1 MKTWMKVALCASLLA
16 PAAAVR
22 ADKKTDTVETTS
34 GKRTTTE
41 GEISDRAFVEQAASS
56 NLAQVKLGQLALEKG
71 SSPAVKELGQ
81 RMIDDHT
88 KANEELKS
96 LAGKMSLPFPTEADT
111 GSKATYDKLE
121 KLSGPSFDKAYV
133 KTMAKDHDAA
143 VKVYKREI
151 ATAGVDSVV
160 KEWAQ
165 KTLGVIEQHEQQV
178 HQTKD
183 ALKK

>member
-1 MKTWMKVALCASLLA
+1 MKMWMKVALCASLLA
-16 PAAAVR
+16 PAFAVR
-22 ADKKTDTVETTS
+22 ADKKTDTVETAS

-56 NLAQVKLGQLALEKG
+56 NLAQVKLGQLAVEKG

-88 KANEELKS
+88 KANKELKS
-96 LAGKMSLPFPTEADT
+96 LADKMSLPLPTETDT
-111 GSKATYDKLE
+111 KAKATYDKLA

-133 KTMAKDHDAA
+133 KAMAKDHDDTANEF
-143 VKVYKREI
+143 KREI
-151 ATAGVDSVV
+151 ATTGVDPVL

-165 KTLGVIEQHEQQV
+165 KNLSMIDEHGTSADVLQG
-178 HQTKD
+178 
-183 ALKK
+183 